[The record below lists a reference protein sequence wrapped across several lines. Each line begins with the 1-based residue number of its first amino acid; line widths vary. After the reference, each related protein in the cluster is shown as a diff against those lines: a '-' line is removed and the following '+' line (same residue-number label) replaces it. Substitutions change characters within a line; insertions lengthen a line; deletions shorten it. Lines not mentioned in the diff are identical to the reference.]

1 MASASQV
8 APHLQQD
15 VQLMP
20 LWYVSRGL
28 RMGSVLCVALVVE
41 VTWVKGLGGNSWSNF
56 SLIPSI
62 LNSISIGEISEF
74 SGSSW

>member
-1 MASASQV
+1 MV
-8 APHLQQD
+8 A
-15 VQLMP
+15 
-20 LWYVSRGL
+20 
-28 RMGSVLCVALVVE
+28 VLCVALVVE

>member
-28 RMGSVLCVALVVE
+28 RMGSVLCVALVVGVRVGE
-41 VTWVKGLGGNSWSNF
+41 GSGWDQ
-56 SLIPSI
+56 LI
-62 LNSISIGEISEF
+62 
-74 SGSSW
+74 